1 MSLYEIF
8 PDKSC
13 EIIDLKLPSTINLP
27 NFNNGKLDN
36 RPFEW
41 RGYDYYITLIF
52 KLYSKFYF

>member
-13 EIIDLKLPSTINLP
+13 EIIDLKPPSTIN
-27 NFNNGKLDN
+27 LDN

-41 RGYDYYITLIF
+41 LDYDYYITLTF
-52 KLYSKFYF
+52 KIYSKFYF